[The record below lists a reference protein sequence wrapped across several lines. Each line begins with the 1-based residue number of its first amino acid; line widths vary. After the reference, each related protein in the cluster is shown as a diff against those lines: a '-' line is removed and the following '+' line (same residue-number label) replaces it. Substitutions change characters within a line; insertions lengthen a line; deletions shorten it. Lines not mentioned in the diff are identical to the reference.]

1 MFQAKTTRIGLSLVL
16 TLVLSFASSAVA
28 LAGQKPA
35 VPRAAAVEP
44 AATWTAWAVGLL
56 LARLNGRIEG
66 VRHKA
71 GMRIDDLGLALRV
84 ASCIESDDGTPCG
97 AEDDGR

>member
-35 VPRAAAVEP
+35 VPRAAVEP
-44 AATWTAWAVGLL
+44 ATTWTAWAIDVL
-56 LARLNGRIEG
+56 LARLGGRIEG

-84 ASCIESDDGTPCG
+84 ASCIESEDGTPCG
-97 AEDDGR
+97 AGDDGR